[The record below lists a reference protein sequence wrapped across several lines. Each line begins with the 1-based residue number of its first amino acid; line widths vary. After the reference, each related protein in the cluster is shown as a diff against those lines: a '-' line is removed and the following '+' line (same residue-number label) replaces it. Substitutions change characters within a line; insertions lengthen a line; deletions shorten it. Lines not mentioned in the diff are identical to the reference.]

1 MFDTSSPMT
10 ARQIAMSI
18 TVLTCLGLP
27 QAEAQVDLDVG
38 RWLNRPKVKLV
49 VVEFYAT
56 WCKPYRELGSTREVN
71 GSDRHMQQ
79 LL

>member
-1 MFDTSSPMT
+1 M
-10 ARQIAMSI
+10 RQRMVACMMALAS
-18 TVLTCLGLP
+18 LFAAP

-38 RWLNRPKVKLV
+38 RSLNRPKVKLV
-49 VVEFYAT
+49 LVEFYAT
-56 WCKPYRELGSTREVN
+56 WCSNCRELRSIREVN